1 MHKDAQKQSERHE
14 IPLDTRS
21 NGTQINQDHMN
32 TAFDSK
38 FSRDPIFQRVLRD
51 ALAIQDRF
59 QADPVYS
66 RTGQGFLRSA
76 GVGMLKKIKEDA
88 KRKINLCALLSSCSS

>member
-1 MHKDAQKQSERHE
+1 
-14 IPLDTRS
+14 
-21 NGTQINQDHMN
+21 MN

-38 FSRDPIFQRVLRD
+38 FSRDPVFQRVLRD
-51 ALAIQDRF
+51 ALSIQDRF

-76 GVGMLKKIKEDA
+76 GVGELKKIKEDA
-88 KRKINLCALLSSCSS
+88 KSS